1 MRRPALAAGSGTLM
15 IKRFPPAA
23 KWSSPPRTRSAI
35 RLVNCKRNVD
45 KGVRGKL
52 AAAIALLLLLAG
64 CRGGPP
70 HAPAI
75 GEAFVGPASLKIRG
89 DIPVESAAVA
99 TVKHGDRLEI
109 LQRRRRFLRVRTPA
123 GAEGWTDERQLL
135 SAGDMASLQDL
146 AARAARMPVQ
156 GQATS
161 FGELNVHTEPDR
173 QSPSFFQVKEKE
185 KMDVLAHVR
194 LPRIEIPRQPLLPP
208 TPKKAKA
215 ARKASAAKQPKYP
228 PPPLP
233 KPPAPPGNWLD
244 LSHTDLSREDPGDEP
259 PPEPAKPPPTEDW
272 SLIRSPGGPAGWVL
286 TRRLVMG
293 IPDDVA
299 QYAEGR
305 RIVSYFALGETEDG
319 DQKKTTWLWT
329 TIGSGDVP
337 YDFDSFRV
345 FVWSLRRHRYETAY
359 IERNLEGYAPV
370 LLENVAL
377 STGSR
382 SRGAPSSERYA
393 GFSVCMAKSDGQ
405 RYRREYALL
414 SNIVRFAGE
423 RPCEAVQPAWVP
435 KPPATATPA
444 NALTGPAPSPPAEP
458 APGFAQRLRD
468 AIQAIRRR
476 FSSK

>member
-1 MRRPALAAGSGTLM
+1 M
-15 IKRFPPAA
+15 
-23 KWSSPPRTRSAI
+23 
-35 RLVNCKRNVD
+35 D
-45 KGVRGKL
+45 KGVRGRV
-52 AAAIALLLLLAG
+52 AAATAFLLLLAG
-64 CRGGPP
+64 CSGGRP

-75 GEAFVGPASLKIRG
+75 GEAFVGPATLKIRG
-89 DIPVESAAVA
+89 DIPVESPAVA
-99 TVKHGDRLEI
+99 TVKHGDRVEI
-109 LQRRRRFLRVRTPA
+109 LQHRRRFLRVRTPA

-135 SAGDMASLQDL
+135 SADDMASLQDL

-161 FGELNVHTEPDR
+161 FGELNVHTQPDR

-194 LPRIEIPRQPLLPP
+194 LPRIETPRQPLLPR

-215 ARKASAAKQPKYP
+215 ARKPPPPKDPKYP

-244 LSHTDLSREDPGDEP
+244 LSRTDLSREDPGDEP
-259 PPEPAKPPPTEDW
+259 PPAPAKPPIPEDW

-329 TIGSGDVP
+329 TVGSGDEP
-337 YDFDSFRV
+337 YDFDSLRV

-370 LLENVAL
+370 LLENVAI

-382 SRGAPSSERYA
+382 SKGAPSTERYA
-393 GFSVCMAKSDGQ
+393 GFSVCVAKSDGQ

-414 SNIVRFAGE
+414 TNIVRFAGE
-423 RPCEAVQPAWVP
+423 RPCEAVQPAWEP
-435 KPPATATPA
+435 KTPAAAALA
-444 NALTGPAPSPPAEP
+444 NALASPASSPVTQP
-458 APGFAQRLRD
+458 APGLAQRFRD
-468 AIQAIRRR
+468 GAKALRRR
-476 FSSK
+476 WFGK